1 MGACTDDSNSFLR
14 DVGYN
19 VVRLP
24 RDFMPPLTL
33 LGKQKGTVEVVG
45 LLDDLIT
52 TPPGPLPEITAGRT
66 VANLSGKKTSSMKL
80 SLGLSI
86 LNGLI
91 AGLGGGKLGAS
102 VDYTNARTITFEF
115 NNVLSDSVSPAAVGK
130 FLRDGDVDA
139 GNPLF
144 AQYVLGNGSLF
155 VVTERLQSAEIT
167 TSFEGNSGVGAK
179 VDVPV
184 ISNQVGGSV
193 DVSTAQGRSN
203 AITFKGPKPI
213 TFGFKC
219 FEVGVK
225 HGEITLLAVKAGA
238 IAASLDDD
246 ADAQDS
252 GVLLSDAMVEIG

>member
-1 MGACTDDSNSFLR
+1 MGVCTDDSNSFLR

-24 RDFMPPLTL
+24 RDFMPPLSL
-33 LGKQKGTVEVVG
+33 LGKQKGAVEVVG
-45 LLDDLIT
+45 MLDDLIT
-52 TPPGPLPEITAGRT
+52 TPPGPLPTITVDQT
-66 VANLSGKKTSSMKL
+66 VASISGQKTSAMKL
-80 SLGLSI
+80 SIGLSI

-91 AGLGGGKLGAS
+91 AGLGGGKLGAGA
-102 VDYTNARTITFEF
+102 DYTNARKMTFEF

-130 FLRDGDVDA
+130 FLRDGDVDD

-155 VVTERLQSAEIT
+155 VVTERLRSAEIT
-167 TSFEGNSGVGAK
+167 TSFEGNSGVGAN

-184 ISNQVGGSV
+184 IANQVGGSLAV
-193 DVSTAQGRSN
+193 TTAAGRSN

-225 HGEITLLAVKAGA
+225 HGEITLFAVKAGA

-246 ADAQDS
+246 ADAQGS
-252 GVLLSDAMVEIG
+252 GVLLSDAMVEIA